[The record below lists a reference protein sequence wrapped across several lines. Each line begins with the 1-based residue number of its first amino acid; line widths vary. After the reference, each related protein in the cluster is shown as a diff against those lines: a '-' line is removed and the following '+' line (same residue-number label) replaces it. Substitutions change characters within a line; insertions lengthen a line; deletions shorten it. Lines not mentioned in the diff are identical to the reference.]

1 MLEESI
7 DRLSFVVVG
16 AGKSKRFLHHKK
28 KIFYKING
36 QTPVFIFLLKN
47 IKTVFKE
54 RVEIIF
60 VHSREDKQEIEES
73 LDYYNFSDVKLVEGG
88 EERPASVLNGLL
100 KSSNETVFIHDC
112 ARPFLSEQLLF
123 LLYKKFKESKKP
135 IAPYI
140 TPIDTVRI
148 IEDGYVRTLDR
159 DKVMLIQTPQV
170 VKKSLYVPILKR
182 NIENKIFL
190 TDDLEYLIKEGIEV
204 EFVEGDRNNVK
215 ITNPQDINI
224 IETIYKGWIN
234 ESRNRY

>member
-1 MLEESI
+1 MLEGSI
-7 DRLSFVVVG
+7 DCLSFVVVG

-28 KIFYKING
+28 KIFYRIND
-36 QTPVFIFLLKN
+36 QIPVFIFLLKN
-47 IKTVFKE
+47 IKDVFKE
-54 RVEIIF
+54 KAEIIF
-60 VHSREDKQEIEES
+60 VHSNEDKQEIEEL
-73 LDYYNFSDVKLVEGG
+73 LDYHNLGYVKLVEGG
-88 EERPASVLNGLL
+88 DQRPVSVLNGLL

-123 LLYKKFKESKKP
+123 LLYKRFKESEKP

-148 IEDGYVRTLDR
+148 QENGYVRTLDR
-159 DKVMLIQTPQV
+159 NKVMLIQTPQV
-170 VKKSLYVPILKR
+170 VKKSLYLPILKK
-182 NIENKIFL
+182 NIENEIFL
-190 TDDLEYLIKEGIEV
+190 TDDVEYLIKEGIEV

-224 IETIYKGWIN
+224 IETIYKGWVN